1 MEDFE
6 RMLSLPLSDRSAASL
21 RINMPGEYE
30 NALEIVPND
39 AVLGYDIK
47 SNGFIYPLYRAD
59 LSQAIVYVPVS
70 LERTCDELAQAMEE
84 RGTRYL
90 FVAPEHSSDQVIA
103 YLRNCGDTESI
114 IRQRSGG
121 LYVIKREQ

>member
-1 MEDFE
+1 
-6 RMLSLPLSDRSAASL
+6 MLSLPVLNRSAASL
-21 RINMPGEYE
+21 QINVPDGYK

-39 AVLGYDIK
+39 AVLGYATH

-59 LSQAIVYVPVS
+59 LSQQITYVPVS
-70 LERTCDELAQAMEE
+70 LEGTCEEVAQAMDE

-103 YLRNCGDTESI
+103 YLRNCGDTDTV
-114 IRQRSGG
+114 IRERSRG